1 MKRPIEFTAKRIDTG
16 EWVVGF
22 PLTNKLGTYIITEKN
37 PHECPMYGYIEI
49 NDYKKVDPE
58 TVSQFTGRKLAK
70 GNKVYEG
77 TIAFIEK
84 EHNFGDERTYVVC
97 VWIDEWSMWAW
108 LEDYELRNYNNDGVE
123 GLDADLFWSYTMID
137 SEKFHYAGNIFD
149 RPELMKPTL

>member
-1 MKRPIEFTAKRIDTG
+1 MKRLIEFTAKRIDNG
-16 EWVVGF
+16 KWVCGYYVIDPLGKHRIYLQPF
-22 PLTNKLGTYIITEKN
+22 PEATSNTYFEVI
-37 PHECPMYGYIEI
+37 
-49 NDYKKVDPE
+49 PE

-108 LEDYELRNYNNDGVE
+108 LEDYELRNYKDDGVE
-123 GLDADLFWSYTMID
+123 GLDADFFYSYTMIE
-137 SEKFHYAGNIFD
+137 SEKYHYAGNIFD
-149 RPELMKPTL
+149 NPELI